1 MENVN
6 NVLTVKSFVLAFVLL
21 VFTYI
26 YYIAKNAGGFVSLG
40 AVIGFGIAL
49 ILTYVIYFILIR
61 LLGALI
67 LSEWVYPNLF
77 FRTLIPFLLIVLVF
91 WVVYGFVK
99 IEPFAGVSDF
109 MLLSKAFFTRHLL
122 FIGISSTLI
131 ALVFSLPFQK
141 AEPQGDL
148 SFMPTL
154 KMISGLSAA
163 FILSVLL
170 FYWTNKIAQPKLNA
184 DYAAYPDLKMPVR
197 ASGHQIEFLMEAGQY
212 KEVGLPYVFKDKQ
225 ELILNYLHS
234 SSYRFPPL
242 MKSFKIDKSG
252 SIIDSLDAEGLL
264 PLNEPAEFR
273 DGFIVDHDRNRVVSW
288 VFNGDQSVHKGSE
301 LLVDEDWKL
310 LTMESDSSKLK
321 LAFFYKQQDKRESQ
335 QDAESWRGTGYYH
348 LLLGTDT
355 LKFKIDNLIH
365 SNILPKD
372 EQSTLE
378 YFHCKEMD
386 FDLIRLNK
394 RAYYIVKSIKK

>member
-49 ILTYVIYFILIR
+49 ILTYVIYLVLIR
-61 LLGALI
+61 LLGGLI

-77 FRTLIPFLLIVLVF
+77 FRTLIPFMLISLVF

-109 MLLSKAFFTRHLL
+109 MQLSKAFFTRHLL
-122 FIGISSTLI
+122 FIGISSMLI

-141 AEPQGDL
+141 TESQGVL
-148 SFMPTL
+148 SMGHTL
-154 KMISGLSAA
+154 KIVGGLSLA
-163 FILSVLL
+163 FIMSVLL
-170 FYWTNKIAQPKLNA
+170 FYWANKIGQPKLNT

-197 ASGHQIEFLMEAGQY
+197 ASGHQIEFLMEAEEY
-212 KEVGLPYVFKDKQ
+212 KEMSPPYIFKDKQ

-234 SSYRFPPL
+234 SSYRVPPL
-242 MKSFKIDKSG
+242 MKSFKLDKSG
-252 SIIDSLDAEGLL
+252 RIIDSLDAEGLL
-264 PLNEPAEFR
+264 PLNEPVEFK
-273 DGFIVDHDRNRVVSW
+273 DGFIVDHEGSRVVSW
-288 VFNGDQSVHKGSE
+288 VFNGDKSVHKGSE

-310 LTMESDSSKLK
+310 FTLESDSSRLK
-321 LAFFYKQQDKRESQ
+321 LAFFYKEQDKRENQ
-335 QDAESWRGTGYYH
+335 QDKEVWRGTGYYQ
-348 LLLGTDT
+348 LFLGTDT
-355 LKFKIDNLIH
+355 LKFKVDNLTH
-365 SNILPKD
+365 SDVLPKD
-372 EQSTLE
+372 EQSIVE